1 MATLK
6 QRLHRKNGS
15 SYDTIHLETNATV
28 VKMSTTDNTTLS
40 TKIKNIDTE
49 MNSVKTSVSNGKSL
63 IASAITD
70 KGVSTASNAT
80 FQTMADNISKI
91 PSGISG
97 VPIAGRDFTYSGEFQ
112 VIDDTDDEGAKWR
125 IKFLSSGNFVPLSD
139 MEIDAFYVGGG
150 GGFYYFAG
158 GGGGYTKTEKSLV
171 LIANTEYPIVI
182 GAGGVSVTASFS
194 VTGNNGGDTSGFNV
208 IAKGGKFG
216 TKVSAS
222 YGGGDGGSG
231 GGGWVQNMGRD
242 GGSDGSN
249 APGQSNLAGVG
260 QGTTTREF
268 GESTG
273 DLYAGGGGGRGTEEI
288 GLGGAG
294 GGGNGGEN
302 GTPNTGGGS
311 GGCLSINSSSN
322 PIGGSGI
329 IIIRNH
335 RE

>member
-6 QRLHRKNGS
+6 QHLHRKNGT

-150 GGFYYFAG
+150 GG
-158 GGGGYTKTEKSLV
+158 
-171 LIANTEYPIVI
+171 
-182 GAGGVSVTASFS
+182 GAGGTYASISGDNAYCKEYVSQ
-194 VTGNNGGDTSGFNV
+194 SGF
-208 IAKGGKFG
+208 
-216 TKVSAS
+216 
-222 YGGGDGGSG
+222 SG
-231 GGGWVQNMGRD
+231 GH
-242 GGSDGSN
+242 
-249 APGQSNLAGVG
+249 
-260 QGTTTREF
+260 
-268 GESTG
+268 
-273 DLYAGGGGGRGTEEI
+273 
-288 GLGGAG
+288 GGAG
-294 GGGNGGEN
+294 SAGGNGA
-302 GTPNTGGGS
+302 
-311 GGCLSINSSSN
+311 
-322 PIGGSGI
+322 
-329 IIIRNH
+329 
-335 RE
+335 